1 MMNVNYDI
9 YRYQFASGELE
20 LGGRPPLRPKVA
32 LETVMIE
39 DYLREDRFV
48 FTSAKSNLDYK
59 HEYMWIPE
67 LDGVVSVFKFGY
79 ERNAGV
85 DKSHWSLKKRM
96 QFPHCTVVVSLTVSS
111 PYILVWGYDN
121 AFKSSAEV
129 AEVLGNAL
137 NTSFKGRGISI
148 SMTLCDKNDPDAKD
162 WLQHMLKVYKKAEKY
177 KKITDKDLKSYEKKK
192 KQTPPVDFRSCV
204 CNPEKSDKIIALI
217 KKYMKGKT
225 KPQFI
230 FMPLAAAYKAGV
242 IVLSWPEI
250 VREFKLSSSLRS
262 SFFRLKQKDCNTYK
276 NNSTF
281 DRMVE
286 EFRKM

>member
-1 MMNVNYDI
+1 MINVNYDI

-96 QFPHCTVVVSLTVSS
+96 QFPHCTIVVSLIVSS
-111 PYILVWGYDN
+111 PYILIWGYDN

-129 AEVLGNAL
+129 AEILGNAL
-137 NTSFKGRGISI
+137 NTNFKGRGISI
-148 SMTLCDKNDPDAKD
+148 SMTLCDKNAPDAKR
-162 WLQHMLKVYKKAEKY
+162 WFRYMLKVYKKAVKDKES
-177 KKITDKDLKSYEKKK
+177 TDKALRNYEEVQKKAV
-192 KQTPPVDFRSCV
+192 PVDFKSCV
-204 CNPEKSDKIIALI
+204 CNPEKSDKVIALI
-217 KKYMKGKT
+217 KKYMRGKT

-250 VREFKLSSSLRS
+250 VHEFKLSSSLRS
-262 SFFRLKQKDCNTYK
+262 SFFRLKQQDCNTYK